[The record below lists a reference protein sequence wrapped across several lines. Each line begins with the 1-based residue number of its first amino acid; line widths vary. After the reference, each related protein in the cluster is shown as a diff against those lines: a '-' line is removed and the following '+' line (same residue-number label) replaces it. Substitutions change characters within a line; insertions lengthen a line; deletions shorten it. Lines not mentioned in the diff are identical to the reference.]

1 MTTTTPP
8 QTPQTPATTRSAP
21 RRLAD
26 ITPWSRPRPVS
37 AEGVD
42 RPAQMRSWTGPV
54 RDLVRDPGH
63 GPLPALLLVLTV
75 ATGLIDAVS
84 ILGLGRVFVAN
95 MTGNVVFLGFALAG
109 APGFSLAPSLAALAG
124 FLAGALAG
132 GRLVQRW
139 AGHRGLL
146 LRNITALELVLV
158 ALATAIAIVI
168 APVIATGITA
178 VSPADPTAVAAVAVA
193 ALLAVAMGLQNTM
206 ARRLAVPDLTT
217 TVLTMTLTGIAADA
231 RRSPA
236 ATTARRALAVLTM
249 FAGALGGALLALH
262 TTLAWALAP
271 AVPALA
277 VVVAVATAA
286 SRHPAG
292 WHNHNASPR
301 SPRR

>member
-8 QTPQTPATTRSAP
+8 HPPATTRSAR

-26 ITPWSRPRPVS
+26 ITPGSRPRPVS
-37 AEGVD
+37 AAGAD
-42 RPAQMRSWTGPV
+42 RPARMRFWRG
-54 RDLVRDPGH
+54 LVHDPGH
-63 GPLPALLLVLTV
+63 GPLPALLLVLTA

-132 GRLVQRW
+132 GRLVHRW

-146 LRNITALELVLV
+146 LRNITALELGLV
-158 ALATAIAIVI
+158 ALSA
-168 APVIATGITA
+168 VIATVITTASSAVSPAGPAITA
-178 VSPADPTAVAAVAVA
+178 VSPAGPTAVAAVAVA

-262 TTLAWALAP
+262 TTLAWALTP
-271 AVPALA
+271 AVLALVVV
-277 VVVAVATAA
+277 VVVAIAA
-286 SRHPAG
+286 SRHPAD
-292 WHNHNASPR
+292 WHNHHAAPGPASR
-301 SPRR
+301 